1 MAKASQ
7 GINNGR
13 NYGEKGEER
22 MVNLKRLPIVLKPGN
37 SGKNSGGTA
46 HSGGIKK
53 KKKVIAFEELPF
65 SRFDRN
71 DRNVLYYLR

>member
-1 MAKASQ
+1 MAKAKIFSQ

-13 NYGEKGEER
+13 NYGKKGEER

-46 HSGGIKK
+46 HSGGI
-53 KKKVIAFEELPF
+53 
-65 SRFDRN
+65 
-71 DRNVLYYLR
+71 

>member
-22 MVNLKRLPIVLKPGN
+22 MVNLKRLPIVWKPGN

-46 HSGGIKK
+46 HSGGNKK
-53 KKKVIAFEELPF
+53 KKGYSFRRIAFFPF
-65 SRFDRN
+65 
-71 DRNVLYYLR
+71 